1 MTLVINS
8 PGAELRVYVVNKAL
22 RNAWLLQCFVL
33 STSHF
38 KGSQKALIFSRNVY
52 ETTAPRLFRLQF
64 LSWQGSVHLSTVIL
78 AGYSDWTLQSQFY
91 FFLMSNSLP
100 QVSDPQTDTP
110 RLPGCF
116 SKWLRVCLH
125 WQSMSS
131 IIPGPTSCRS
141 QLFSINCPFCLGKA
155 CKLLQFLVLSLSSPT
170 QSLWGKVN
178 GGWRF
183 WTESQ
188 SLRVRSA
195 NDCAPIGKHKKSQKK
210 AEPQSLTPG
219 DSRDVDVPPNNPNLS
234 RLTPLHWLTLRTER
248 RPFACACWAATMLWA
263 KTWAT
268 RQWLGG
274 CGRMGWEKLMSH
286 FWIQFPCAE
295 VWLFRRT
302 KPWL

>member
-1 MTLVINS
+1 MIFS
-8 PGAELRVYVVNKAL
+8 HKQPRCGIACVVVKKAL

-38 KGSQKALIFSRNVY
+38 KGSQKAFIFSRNVY

-91 FFLMSNSLP
+91 FFFMSNSLP

-131 IIPGPTSCRS
+131 IVPGPTSCRS

-170 QSLWGKVN
+170 QSLWGKKVN

-188 SLRVRSA
+188 SRAESQSPLSKWLRAHWEAQKTPEKSWALQGPPGMSMCCLTIPGFVSA
-195 NDCAPIGKHKKSQKK
+195 HPAPLADSEDRTPAICMCLLGCYDAMSKNLGHKAVAWGMREGGVGKTHV
-210 AEPQSLTPG
+210 PLLNPVSL
-219 DSRDVDVPPNNPNLS
+219 
-234 RLTPLHWLTLRTER
+234 
-248 RPFACACWAATMLWA
+248 CW
-263 KTWAT
+263 
-268 RQWLGG
+268 G
-274 CGRMGWEKLMSH
+274 
-286 FWIQFPCAE
+286 
-295 VWLFRRT
+295 VVV
-302 KPWL
+302 